1 MNMQIVAESKSVRVS
16 PRKARL
22 VADVIRRMSATD
34 AVKTLSII
42 SKRVGIPLEKTLK
55 SAIANAVYNN
65 QLSEENLVIERIDI
79 SEGQAMKRYQ
89 PSTRGRTHPYK
100 KRTSHIRIVLKDKTT
115 DSKPEVKNKK
125 DELKKEGE
133 EK

>member
-1 MNMQIVAESKSVRVS
+1 MQIIAESKSVRVS

-22 VADVIRRMSATD
+22 VADVIRRMSATE
-34 AVKTLSII
+34 AVRTLSII
-42 SKRVGIPLEKTLK
+42 SKRAGIPLEKTLK
-55 SAIANAVYNN
+55 SAIANAVHNN
-65 QLSEENLVIERIDI
+65 QLLEDNLVIERIDI

-100 KRTSHIRIVLKDKTT
+100 KRTSHIRIVLTEGVDQ
-115 DSKPEVKNKK
+115 KK
-125 DELKKEGE
+125 SITVNKKEGG